1 MLFGLYSLLYLAA
14 ILSAEVLTKAEALA
28 TAAALLGPP

>member
-1 MLFGLYSLLYLAA
+1 MRYLAA

-28 TAAALLGPP
+28 TAAALLGAAKFRFF